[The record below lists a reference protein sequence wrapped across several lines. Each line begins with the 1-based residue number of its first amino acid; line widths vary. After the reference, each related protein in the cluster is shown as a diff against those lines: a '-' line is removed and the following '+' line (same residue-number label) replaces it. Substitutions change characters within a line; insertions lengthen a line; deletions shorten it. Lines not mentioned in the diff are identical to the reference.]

1 MFQKK
6 RIEKHEA
13 VIQGGKTQPIAAM
26 VMVMGLILL
35 CTGTTAWGVEY
46 WGLTTAYATR
56 GGGWSTENTALGPWA
71 NASTYSGGVGVF
83 GTAVGASSTARGDL
97 EILSPSCQR

>member
-46 WGLTTAYATR
+46 WGLTTAYAND
-56 GGGWSTENTALGPWA
+56 GGADGARKIPPWGPGPTPA
-71 NASTYSGGVGVF
+71 PTQVVLAYL
-83 GTAVGASSTARGDL
+83 A
-97 EILSPSCQR
+97 PP